1 MQAIGIPSTNF
12 QKNNALHQVWHEVC
26 RQPVLNEQLY
36 LKNISRCMCTFIHF
50 VTSLLFNIF
59 GNPVLSR
66 KSRHDLNPYDCR
78 KKYSPLRKKE
88 RTSTKGMASNR
99 KTVNARVLNVDK
111 HVEEFFLSHHG
122 DNQQDSPI
130 TFPFLH

>member
-1 MQAIGIPSTNF
+1 MQAIGIPTTIF
-12 QKNNALHQVWHEVC
+12 QKNYAKRQAWHEAC
-26 RQPVLNEQLY
+26 RQPVLNEQKY
-36 LKNISRCMCTFIHF
+36 LKNINRLMCTFIHF

-99 KTVNARVLNVDK
+99 KTVNARVLIVDND
-111 HVEEFFLSHHG
+111 VAELFLSRYH